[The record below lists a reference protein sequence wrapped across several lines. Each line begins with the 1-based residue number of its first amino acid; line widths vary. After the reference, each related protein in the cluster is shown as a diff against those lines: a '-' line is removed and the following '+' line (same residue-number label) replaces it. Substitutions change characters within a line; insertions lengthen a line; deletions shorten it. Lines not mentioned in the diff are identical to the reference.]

1 MNAGAAMTDPFMRIE
16 MLPALHGDCLL
27 VEYGDARRTR
37 RVLIDGGPI
46 GAFGALQARFDA
58 LPPGNRRF
66 ELVVLSHVD
75 TDHIDGLVKLFAQPV
90 PWPFVVRDVWFNG
103 WRHLERT

>member
-1 MNAGAAMTDPFMRIE
+1 MPGQFMRVE

-46 GAFGALQARFDA
+46 GAYAALEDRLDG
-58 LPPGNRRF
+58 LPGGDRRF
-66 ELVVLSHVD
+66 ELIVLSHVD
-75 TDHIDGLVKLFAQPV
+75 TDHIDGVVRLFANPP
-90 PWPFVVRDVWFNG
+90 PWKFVVGDVWFNG
-103 WRHLERT
+103 WRP